1 MMMRRQIRITPFGEP
16 RTSPHAR
23 DCSAQ
28 CSCQFFIL
36 DTSGILDVKEAQLL
50 CIIEQHQNHSDDNN
64 KLGENII
71 TISDGFNRQA
81 LKNEMKMHLKQ

>member
-1 MMMRRQIRITPFGEP
+1 MMMRQKIRITPFGEP

-71 TISDGFNRQA
+71 TDFRWFQPTSTE
-81 LKNEMKMHLKQ
+81 K